1 MNRMKKT
8 FLVSS
13 AMAAALLGSFG
24 SAQAQSANFTVEPTH
39 TFVTFE
45 AKHFAT
51 STNRGRFD
59 KTEGTI
65 TLDRTN
71 KRGTADISIDTAS
84 INTGTAPFNS
94 HLRSK
99 DMFNSVEFPKAQFVG
114 DKFSFEGEKVTAVAG
129 NLTLLGKSLPITL
142 TATNF
147 NCYDSPMLKREVCGG
162 DFETTITRSQ
172 WGMSWGLA
180 FGIPDKIRMLIQI
193 EAIKQ

>member
-1 MNRMKKT
+1 MKRLSTLTK
-8 FLVSS
+8 F
-13 AMAAALLGSFG
+13 AAASLLATAGA
-24 SAQAQSANFTVEPTH
+24 AQAQSATFTVEPTH

-65 TLDRTN
+65 TLDRSA
-71 KRGTADISIDTAS
+71 KRGTADISIDMAS
-84 INTGTAPFNS
+84 INTGTAPFNT
-94 HLRSK
+94 HLKGK
-99 DMFNSVEFPKAQFVG
+99 DLFNAVEFPKAQFVG
-114 DKFSFEGEKVTAVAG
+114 DKFNFEGEKVTAVAG
-129 NLTLLGKSLPITL
+129 NLTLLGKTLPVTL

-162 DFETTITRSQ
+162 DFETSITRSQ
-172 WGMSWGLA
+172 WGMGWGVS
-180 FGIPDKIRMLIQI
+180 FGIPDKIRLLIQI

>member
-1 MNRMKKT
+1 MKKLST
-8 FLVSS
+8 FTKF
-13 AMAAALLGSFG
+13 AAAALLLTASA
-24 SAQAQSANFTVEPTH
+24 AQAQSATFTVEPTH

-65 TLDRTN
+65 TLDRSA

-94 HLRSK
+94 HLKGK
-99 DMFNSVEFPKAQFVG
+99 DLFNSVEFPKAQFVG
-114 DKFSFEGEKVTAVAG
+114 DNFSFEGEKVTAVAG
-129 NLTLLGKSLPITL
+129 NLTLLGKSLPVTL

-147 NCYDSPMLKREVCGG
+147 NCYDSPILKREVCGG
-162 DFETTITRSQ
+162 DFETTIARSQ
-172 WGMSWGLA
+172 WGMGWGLA
-180 FGIPDKIRMLIQI
+180 FGIPDKIRLLIQI

>member
-1 MNRMKKT
+1 MKKKLLLAALIT
-8 FLVSS
+8 V
-13 AMAAALLGSFG
+13 AAAGSV
-24 SAQAQSANFTVEPTH
+24 QAQNANFTVEPTH

-65 TLDRTN
+65 ALDRSA
-71 KRGTADISIDTAS
+71 KRGSADISIDMAS
-84 INTGTAPFNS
+84 INTGTAPFNT
-94 HLRSK
+94 HLKGK
-99 DMFNSVEFPKAQFVG
+99 DLFNAVEFPKAQFVG

-129 NLTLLGKSLPITL
+129 NLTLLGKSLPVTL
-142 TATNF
+142 TASDF

-172 WGMSWGLA
+172 WGMGWGLA
-180 FGIPDKIRMLIQI
+180 FGIPDKIRLLIQV
-193 EAIKQ
+193 EAVKQ

>member
-1 MNRMKKT
+1 MKKQLLLAALIT
-8 FLVSS
+8 V
-13 AMAAALLGSFG
+13 AAAG
-24 SAQAQSANFTVEPTH
+24 SAQAQNANFTVEPTH

-65 TLDRTN
+65 ALDRSA
-71 KRGTADISIDTAS
+71 KRGSADISIDMAS
-84 INTGTAPFNS
+84 INTGTAPFNT
-94 HLRSK
+94 HLKGK
-99 DMFNSVEFPKAQFVG
+99 DLFNAVEFPKAQFVG

-129 NLTLLGKSLPITL
+129 NLTLLGKSLPVTL
-142 TATNF
+142 TASNF

-172 WGMSWGLA
+172 WGMGWGLA
-180 FGIPDKIRMLIQI
+180 FGIPDKIRLLIQV
-193 EAIKQ
+193 EAVKQ